1 MNDLIIALDEM
12 NKEGQ
17 RMTRE
22 AEEATELLRK
32 ARERFEA
39 KLYARGGGS
48 AAMDAFTDG
57 HSRYDR

>member
-39 KLYARGGGS
+39 KLYARNCGS
-48 AAMDAFTDG
+48 EAMDAFTDG
-57 HSRYDR
+57 HKGYDL